1 MIAKKQIKKSLETFS
16 AEDVADEISKIGG
29 NFTGYRESIIRN
41 GLNGKTICSLD
52 EKNLKVFLDE
62 IGITNQLHQ
71 IAIIANIVNCN
82 RSIVDD
88 CFSPFQSLIDIFGTC
103 FDCFQN
109 KTDNASKFPEVL
121 NQIKKNI
128 QSNKLV
134 IFSSD
139 DSKTLQKLKNNLLT
153 ENISYSSFE
162 VDKSEYRNEIHDHLK
177 NISGKKFF
185 PYIFL
190 KGKMINFKIDID

>member
-1 MIAKKQIKKSLETFS
+1 MIAKKLSKKSLETFS
-16 AEDVADEISKIGG
+16 AEDIADEISKIGG

-41 GLNGKTICSLD
+41 GFNGKTICSLD
-52 EKNLKVFLDE
+52 EKKLKVFLDE

-88 CFSPFQSLIDIFGTC
+88 CFSPFQSLTDIFGTC
-103 FDCFQN
+103 FNCSNCFQN
-109 KTDNASKFPEVL
+109 KTDNVSKFQEVL
-121 NQIKKNI
+121 NQTKKNI

-139 DSKTLQKLKNNLLT
+139 DSKILQKLKNHLLT

-162 VDKSEYRNEIHDHLK
+162 VDKSEYRNEIHDYLK
-177 NISGKKFF
+177 NISGEKFF

-190 KGKMINFKIDID
+190 KG